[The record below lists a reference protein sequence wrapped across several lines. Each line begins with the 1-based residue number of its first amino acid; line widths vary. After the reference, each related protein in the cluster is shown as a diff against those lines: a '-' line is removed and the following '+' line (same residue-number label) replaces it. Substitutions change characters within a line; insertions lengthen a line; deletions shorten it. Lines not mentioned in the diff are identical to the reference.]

1 MKKKFA
7 VVLFLTLSVSILAVA
22 GCGKK
27 ESKEDEEAT
36 EVVAEE
42 VTEIPT
48 EEIEVPIPEEPAEEV
63 EYDFGQ
69 VGPDTV
75 SDSLLTEDF
84 TADALESV
92 SQSAA
97 VSETAGTDTDM
108 SASGTASDTGTGTG
122 DVAAMNDTKLYA
134 TESVRIRREPNTD
147 SEIAGKLATGDEVTA
162 NGKAGDWY
170 RITRNG
176 ETLYVKAEYLT
187 ETKPEKKEET
197 DGQTTD
203 QTAENSTN
211 TDTAAAATDPLAAA
225 AANAAAA
232 ATAAT
237 DASTTENTASSSS
250 SSAASESTAATDTAA
265 ADAAAQAA
273 AAQAAAAAA
282 ATASAGATYD
292 LNGLK
297 VNATEYKALLDTWRW
312 ATANGTDEEA
322 KEYVLHHPAGDLEA
336 VLKSKGLR

>member
-1 MKKKFA
+1 MKKKLT
-7 VVLFLTLSVSILAVA
+7 VVLFLTLGMSILAVS

-27 ESKEDEEAT
+27 ESKKEEEAT
-36 EVVAEE
+36 EIVAEE
-42 VTEIPT
+42 VTEEPT
-48 EEIEVPIPEEPAEEV
+48 EELQVPIPEEPSEEI

-75 SDSLLTEDF
+75 SDSIISEDF
-84 TADALESV
+84 AVESTETV
-92 SQSAA
+92 SQPVVESAA
-97 VSETAGTDTDM
+97 ASTG
-108 SASGTASDTGTGTG
+108 SAEVT
-122 DVAAMNDTKLYA
+122 AMNDTKLYA
-134 TESVRIRREPNTD
+134 KESVRIRREPNTD
-147 SEIAGKLATGDEVTA
+147 SEIAGKLAAGDEVTA

-176 ETLYVKAEYLT
+176 ESLYVKGEYLT

-197 DGQTTD
+197 GEQTAETE
-203 QTAENSTN
+203 QTAENSESSSN
-211 TDTAAAATDPLAAA
+211 AAAATTVDPLAAA
-225 AANAAAA
+225 AAVAAAA
-232 ATAAT
+232 NTATAN
-237 DASTTENTASSSS
+237 STEASSSS
-250 SSAASESTAATDTAA
+250 SSSTASSTEAASTTSDTAAAATDTAA

-273 AAQAAAAAA
+273 IAQAA